1 MIDFL
6 KIFSHKTNFYKLL
19 IRQCKYTLDGAAEL
33 HSYFESGD
41 FSKAEHLKMLEKEAD
56 NERKNLICE
65 LDENF
70 ITPFE
75 REDIF
80 ALSKAIDD
88 ILDYFTSTSKEMQ
101 VYKMESTKELKNIV
115 NVLRDA
121 TYNIY
126 KAVCL
131 MAEAKKEAMEY
142 ALKAKKQENKVESL
156 YRKYVAALFESDDI
170 KYILKTREV
179 YRHLSNCA
187 DVIDSSADIIEHILV
202 KMI

>member
-1 MIDFL
+1 MDFI

-19 IRQCKYTLDGAAEL
+19 IKQCKYTLDGGDALQRYFDTGDPEEAEN
-33 HSYFESGD
+33 
-41 FSKAEHLKMLEKEAD
+41 LKKLEKDAD
-56 NERKNLICE
+56 NERKNLICQ

-80 ALSKAIDD
+80 ALSRAIDD
-88 ILDYFTSTSKEMQ
+88 ILDYFNSTAKEMQ
-101 VYKMESTKELKNIV
+101 VYKVEPTKELKEMV
-115 NVLRDA
+115 EVLREA
-121 TYNIY
+121 TMNVYN
-126 KAVCL
+126 AVRL
-131 MAEAKKEAMEY
+131 MPEAKNEAMEY
-142 ALKAKKQENKVESL
+142 ALKAKKSENKVESL
-156 YRKYVAALFESDDI
+156 YRNNVAALFESDDI
-170 KYILKTREV
+170 KYILKTREI